1 MVYRTNST
9 LLKDNLSGNLKTYTV
24 SQQGDYT
31 YAWAIQRASPCLLIT
46 TYYLLLESR
55 EQGLKPNPLSPVLLY
70 SDHDSVAKQ

>member
-31 YAWAIQRASPCLLIT
+31 YAWAIQRALPCLLLT
-46 TYYLLLESR
+46 TYYF
-55 EQGLKPNPLSPVLLY
+55 SPENKV
-70 SDHDSVAKQ
+70 